1 MAPSMLS
8 TLAALAASVAPTV
21 SRRLCPRLPAAVR
34 CCAPNPAPLLDR
46 SFVAD
51 LHESTLPSLVLI
63 RPSGVRNATT
73 QGSGFVVGVGERRF
87 ILTSAH
93 VCKGGW
99 RLEVA
104 LASDGFD
111 ATYPTEVVGRA
122 RRGIDIAL
130 LALPDAAAS
139 LRPLPLRDS
148 SVVRIGELLVALGH
162 PSGLRGAA
170 TLGILSAR
178 DKGSASDFLVTDAA
192 LAGGMSGG
200 PLLTADGRVVGVN
213 TLVRPELRALGNYAL
228 SSDTARAAAE
238 EIAARCVPS
247 ECDVAAGAVLLLYND
262 GVNRREA
269 VEAALVAAGLS
280 QAQATEAML
289 GAHTKGRGVVRS
301 WSAAEEP
308 GWAEEAEEMMA
319 ALAAADLL
327 VEVEAIFGGD
337 G

>member
-148 SVVRIGELLVALGH
+148 AVVRIGELLVALGH

-178 DKGSASDFLVTDAA
+178 DKGTASDFLVTDAA

-213 TLVRPELRALGNYAL
+213 TL
-228 SSDTARAAAE
+228 
-238 EIAARCVPS
+238 
-247 ECDVAAGAVLLLYND
+247 
-262 GVNRREA
+262 
-269 VEAALVAAGLS
+269 
-280 QAQATEAML
+280 ATEAML

-301 WSAAEEP
+301 WSAAKEP